1 MAHQTKSRPLRAL
14 QIEVTS
20 RCTRSCRIC
29 PRSDLSHVWRDG
41 DLSMELW
48 KSVVP
53 DLRLAEHIHLQG
65 WGEPLLHPML
75 PEWAAEAHEAGCSVG
90 ITTNGD
96 MLSEAIPW
104 LLEGNVNLITLSVA
118 GDYGSHAEMRDGSN
132 LSQLMENA
140 FELIQRLRE
149 RKLYLKVQL
158 SYLLTR
164 TNACELPE
172 TVRLAAD
179 TGLDEAFV
187 IHLDCRTSKFH
198 MEQSAC
204 NDEFILHDVE
214 PYLKEV
220 RRIVRW
226 KRFRFR
232 EPSRKQAEVLACALN
247 PMYFTFIT
255 WDGRV
260 GPCTYLLLPISG
272 QIPRYTVRGMRYV
285 KPVSYGTI
293 GRATLSHL
301 LISEVRKK
309 YIEAFRVRLEAER
322 KFLNQI
328 DMEASIQTL
337 RKIELASVER
347 EKTLAINPLPDQ
359 CEDCPK
365 AWGW

>member
-1 MAHQTKSRPLRAL
+1 M
-14 QIEVTS
+14 
-20 RCTRSCRIC
+20 
-29 PRSDLSHVWRDG
+29 LS
-41 DLSMELW
+41 
-48 KSVVP
+48 
-53 DLRLAEHIHLQG
+53 
-65 WGEPLLHPML
+65 
-75 PEWAAEAHEAGCSVG
+75 EWAAEAHEAGCSVG

-118 GDYGSHAEMRDGSN
+118 GDYRSHAEMRDGSN
-132 LSQLMENA
+132 LTKLMDSA
-140 FELIQRLRE
+140 SELIRRSRE
-149 RKLYLKVQL
+149 QKLYPKVQL

-164 TNACELPE
+164 TNACELPK
-172 TVRLAAD
+172 TVRMAAD
-179 TGLDEAFV
+179 TGLDELFV

-198 MEQSAC
+198 IEQSAC
-204 NDEFILHDVE
+204 NDEFIMRDVE
-214 PYLKEV
+214 PYLKEA

-226 KRFRFR
+226 KKFRFR
-232 EPSRKQAEVLACALN
+232 EPAYKQTEVLACALN

-272 QIPRYTVRGMRYV
+272 QIPRYTVRGTRYV

-293 GRATLSHL
+293 RSTALPQL
-301 LISEVRKK
+301 LISKARKK
-309 YIEAFRVRLEAER
+309 YIEAFRKRLEAEK
-322 KFLNQI
+322 KFLSQI

-347 EKTLAINPLPDQ
+347 EKTLAMSPLPDQ
-359 CEDCPK
+359 CENCPK